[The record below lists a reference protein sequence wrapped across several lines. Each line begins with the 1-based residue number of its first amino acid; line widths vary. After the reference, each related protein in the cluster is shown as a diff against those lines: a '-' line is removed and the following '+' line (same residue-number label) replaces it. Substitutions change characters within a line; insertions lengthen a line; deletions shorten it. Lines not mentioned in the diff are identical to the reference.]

1 MATEKISTSIIAD
14 DAVTGDKIENNPT
27 VAGNLT
33 VGGNVVIPDGGNIGS
48 SSDTDAISI
57 ASNGKPTFSAGIANT
72 GTIDAGTFNG
82 LLGELA
88 QLKVYTHSHTTD
100 FYDGGIGVFAFGTSM
115 TIPSSANTNGSK
127 FLIFVGGGRW
137 STGSTTIKCRAN
149 VRVKEGSDFSGST
162 EGEAGTP
169 IIQTAINGIDP
180 GAIGT
185 FAIVSYTND
194 SGSSQTAYV
203 RSAAD
208 IVDAAPQNPSWNAG
222 GDDGVIGLIAVKI
235 Q

>member
-1 MATEKISTSIIAD
+1 MSNI
-14 DAVTGDKIENNPT
+14 
-27 VAGNLT
+27 
-33 VGGNVVIPDGGNIGS
+33 VIPDGGNIGS
-48 SSDTDAISI
+48 ASDTDAISI

-100 FYDGGIGVFAFGTSM
+100 FTDGGSSIQQFGTSLN
-115 TIPSSANTNGSK
+115 IPSSGNPNGSK

-137 STGSTTIKCRAN
+137 QTGNSSISCRPHI
-149 VRVKEGSDFSGST
+149 RYKEGSDFTSQPST
-162 EGEAGTP
+162 EGTVGTK
-169 IIQTAINGIDP
+169 IIQPSINGFDGAMS
-180 GAIGT
+180 GAIGVFT
-185 FAIVSYTND
+185 YTNS
-194 SGSSQTAYV
+194 SGSATSVYI

-208 IVDAAPQNPSWNAG
+208 NTDAAPQNPSWNAG
-222 GDDGVIGLIAVKI
+222 GNDGAIGLIAVKI